1 MVPDQPRPV
10 SAAEVFRRP
19 YSDRCIRPG
28 RSIRRLASHRIA
40 LDAAYLRAIPNEP
53 QRPRAVLEQLR
64 AQVQRSAERQI
75 MFEIDNVQVAE

>member
-10 SAAEVFRRP
+10 FASKVFRRP

-28 RSIRRLASHRIA
+28 RSVRRLPSRRIA

-53 QRPRAVLEQLR
+53 QRPRAVLKQPR
-64 AQVQRSAERQI
+64 AQVQRSTERQI
-75 MFEIDNVQVAE
+75 MFEIENVQVAE